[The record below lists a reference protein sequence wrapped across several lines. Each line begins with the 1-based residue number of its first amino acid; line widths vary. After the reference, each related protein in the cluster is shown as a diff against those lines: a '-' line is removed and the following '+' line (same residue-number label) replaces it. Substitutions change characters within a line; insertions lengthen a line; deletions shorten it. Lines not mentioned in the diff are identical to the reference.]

1 MSETNTEVVSL
12 LKSLSDRFDS
22 LQKDV
27 DALKEKEAHRSASVS
42 SDSKAEPSN
51 DAAPTREQS

>member
-27 DALKEKEAHRSASVS
+27 DALKEKEARQSASVS
-42 SDSKAEPSN
+42 SDSEAEPSN
-51 DAAPTREQS
+51 DAAPTR